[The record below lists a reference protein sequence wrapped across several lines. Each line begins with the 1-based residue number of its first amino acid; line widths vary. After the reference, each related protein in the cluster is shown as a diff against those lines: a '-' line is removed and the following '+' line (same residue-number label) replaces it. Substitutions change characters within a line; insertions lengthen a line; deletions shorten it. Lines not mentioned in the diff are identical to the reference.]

1 MTRIVTITNKGY
13 IDYTLNCLKSF
24 EKSGLDP
31 NILECWCIDEEVYNQ
46 LKELSYNAILIPEND
61 FMFENGEKIT
71 DFKKWGQIS
80 FGLNICIQ
88 KYYPIYEVLKNDE
101 DVLYLDGDIVIENP
115 EFVQYFIDNI
125 KDNDLLIQDE
135 NHKNI
140 KCAGLMYI
148 KSNETTKKYFNP
160 KNITYRTTKG
170 WPDQTY
176 VNQILPF
183 LKYNVI
189 DSNLFPNG
197 KYYYEKHATLN
208 PYLIH
213 FNFIVGHEKKNR
225 MQQFEKWYND

>member
-61 FMFENGEKIT
+61 FMFKDGKKVTELA
-71 DFKKWGQIS
+71 KWGQIS
-80 FGLNICIQ
+80 FGLHVTIQ
-88 KYYPIYEVLKNDE
+88 KFYAIYEVLKNNE
-101 DVLYLDGDIVIENP
+101 DVLFLDGDIVIENP

-140 KCAGLMYI
+140 KCSGVMYI
-148 KSNETTKKYFNP
+148 KSTETTKKYFNP
-160 KNITYRTTKG
+160 KNVNYQTTTR
-170 WPDQTY
+170 WTDQTY
-176 VNQILPF
+176 INSILHL
-183 LKYNVI
+183 LKYKLI

-213 FNFIVGHEKKNR
+213 FNFLVGHEKKKK
-225 MQQFEKWYND
+225 MQHFKKWYND